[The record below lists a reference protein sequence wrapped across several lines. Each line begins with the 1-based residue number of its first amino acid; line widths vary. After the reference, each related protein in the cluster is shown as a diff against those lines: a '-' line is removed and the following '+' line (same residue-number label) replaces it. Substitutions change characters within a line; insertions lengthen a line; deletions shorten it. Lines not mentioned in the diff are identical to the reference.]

1 MPSGR
6 TREELDKISKNT
18 RFTAGPHQVEIAR
31 KGKIASDIKKKEK
44 KAMKEVA
51 LEKLNSL
58 LPSGNTVQEGLINNA
73 IALSSKERV
82 KLKEIIDLLVFL
94 RDTSGQKPI
103 DKKSFV
109 DNNGDS
115 VQSVVVNV
123 MPVEAKNGDNRTD
136 TE

>member
-6 TREELDKISKNT
+6 TREEMNKINQKT
-18 RFTAGPHQVEIAR
+18 RFTAGPHQSEIAR
-31 KGKIASDIKKKEK
+31 KGKIASDLKKKEN

-73 IALSSKERV
+73 IALSSKEKV

-94 RDTSGQKPI
+94 RDTSGQKPV

-109 DNNGDS
+109 DNNGES
-115 VQSVVVNV
+115 LQSVVVNIT
-123 MPVEAKNGDNRTD
+123 PVEARDGDKCTD